1 MTKEKISSLKISPE
15 GAVSQYKNKPYGLF
29 LSPYNTSRKVA
40 EFIRGCLLV
49 TFKNRDTSSE
59 LV

>member
-15 GAVSQYKNKPYGLF
+15 GAVYKPYGLF

-59 LV
+59 LD